1 VQNGKWFLTYNFYIA
16 KREKG
21 SRKRL
26 DRTKL
31 NESFGSSFMSVVLVV
46 QHETKQGDGQNNIAT
61 TEICAL

>member
-1 VQNGKWFLTYNFYIA
+1 MQNRKGLLAYSFYVA

-21 SRKRL
+21 R
-26 DRTKL
+26 RTDWTEQ

-46 QHETKQGDGQNNIAT
+46 QHETKQGDGQNNIAI